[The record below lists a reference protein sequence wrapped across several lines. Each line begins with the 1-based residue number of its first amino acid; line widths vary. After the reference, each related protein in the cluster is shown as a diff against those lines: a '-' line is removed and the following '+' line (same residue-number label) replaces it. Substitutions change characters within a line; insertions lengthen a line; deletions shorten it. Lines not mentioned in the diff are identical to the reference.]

1 MLSKGGNSTP
11 GLVLGAIAVGIS
23 LVALFVAAASAL
35 LPSGVIPPLEESR
48 ATAGEGVSSGEGA
61 SVAAGDPLFAE
72 PQDLTGLIRTVKES
86 LVLVQCGEG
95 SGTGWIIDTAAEP
108 LMRAGRDRDFAA
120 GESAFVV
127 TADHVISDCRDDA
140 TSLSA
145 YVGEIPVG
153 VVLLNWHTRED
164 VALLAINSSRQGLP
178 ATVLVPQGSW
188 AMSVGYPWEFDFPVP
203 LIGRVIDHYG
213 PAQYVDM
220 TIQPGNSGSPIVN
233 SKGAVVGT
241 AVASLEDPDSELS
254 IGWTVSVTTET
265 LCLKLFD
272 CEANSITASES
283 DD

>member
-1 MLSKGGNSTP
+1 MSSKGGNSTP

-35 LPSGVIPPLEESR
+35 LPSGVIPSLEESR

-108 LMRAGRDRDFAA
+108 LMRAGRDRDFDA
-120 GESAFVV
+120 GESALVV
-127 TADHVISDCRDDA
+127 TADHVISDCREDA

-164 VALLAINSSRQGLP
+164 VALLAINSSRPGLP

-213 PAQYVDM
+213 PVQYVDM

-265 LCLKLFD
+265 LCQKLFD
-272 CEANSITASES
+272 CDANSITASRS
-283 DD
+283 DE